1 MEKLQNIGQLC
12 RQHYEKII
20 LSVALLLLAGAVI
33 YVFNESKTQAAK
45 IREIPIGYEKKKVN
59 PVQPVEMSG
68 FLAVLKQAEKPLVL
82 DFSGPHNLFNP
93 VQWRINKGSK
103 DVIKVVSPDLIGP
116 NAMRIVGIRPLH
128 LSVAFGQA
136 VTSGTG
142 ADLVVNGYRMYVTNE
157 LATALTP
164 RITRPL
170 VSVNATNKDAPLFFA
185 TSKAPRWNP
194 SSSPP
199 IQEGGEKFS
208 SPRPTV
214 FQDHRNEADLLP
226 SQFDQHH
233 WICSQGSL
241 RRYRGSAVQS
251 RGHHAERGCIVR
263 RLKRKTSL
271 DHEICCAVIGRP

>member
-33 YVFNESKTQAAK
+33 YLFNESKTQAAK

-116 NAMRIVGIRPLH
+116 PAMRIVGIRPLH

-170 VSVNATNKDAPLFFA
+170 VSVNATNKEASFILRAVKGTALEPEQLDAEF
-185 TSKAPRWNP
+185 K
-194 SSSPP
+194 
-199 IQEGGEKFS
+199 EGGEKFS
-208 SPRPTV
+208 LGPGKPYFKTIG
-214 FQDHRNEADLLP
+214 HEADLRYP
-226 SQFDQHH
+226 NSTNTTGFVRKG
-233 WICSQGSL
+233 GSIDIDGQPHKVVDITPNEVVL
-241 RRYRGSAVQS
+241 SNDS
-251 RGHHAERGCIVR
+251 NE
-263 RLKRKTSL
+263 KRDSIKKFV
-271 DHEICCAVIGRP
+271 AP